1 MRLLQSMFQ
10 EWPVFST
17 LLLNMD
23 MVLAKADMRIAA
35 RYAGLVEDS
44 ALRERIFPR
53 IEAEYHLTCA
63 QLLAITGQRSLL
75 DRNPVMRRSIT
86 NRFPYLDPL
95 NHVQVEML
103 RRFRASDGLDAEMK
117 ERVRR
122 GVHISINGIAAAL
135 RNSG

>member
-1 MRLLQSMFQ
+1 MFQ

-23 MVLAKADMRIAA
+23 MVLAKVDMRIAA
-35 RYAGLVEDS
+35 RYAGLVEDT
-44 ALRERIFPR
+44 ALRDSIFPR
-53 IEAEYHLTCA
+53 IQAEYERTRAH
-63 QLLAITGQRSLL
+63 LLAITGQRALL

-103 RRFRASDGLDAEMK
+103 RRYREQISRGGEAEVS

-122 GVHISINGIAAAL
+122 GVHISINGIASAL